1 MSGLDFPQQA
11 YQKLVQ
17 AAPAFSPG
25 ESSAGLKELFDFVRR
40 YVLGETHTDAEV
52 MEFLSS
58 SNRQPDLVSVETL
71 SRHWIPYTY
80 DGRKDEVRWCLPQGR
95 AVQPFYDEY
104 ISHCRQHFV
113 SALVSPQSSL
123 DSLLQ
128 YATRFAQFPD
138 PAGFIFHLSR
148 CGSTLVSGCFAEMEH
163 CSVLS
168 EPPLLTEI
176 LLARHLSREDKKALL
191 RVCLYLQGRPSENQ
205 PHVIVKWN
213 AWDIFYWELVREI
226 WPRVPVLLLTRDPV
240 EILAS
245 HGKNAGRHMSGDP
258 SLAHVHKVF
267 ATSCSSTSLLDYRI
281 KILRGLMTK
290 MLHARRDKGVFLWD
304 YALLDE
310 SALAEIFSCFKVE
323 IASHQSIRVGQRL
336 TRHSKSPYLTFQT
349 DVAEKRRSF
358 PPAQIDRIQSSL
370 SDLYKTLIRKAH

>member
-1 MSGLDFPQQA
+1 MSNADISIFDDMDLTRTAVHFLTDGVAGNMDELLA
-11 YQKLVQ
+11 
-17 AAPAFSPG
+17 
-25 ESSAGLKELFDFVRR
+25 SAGLSLPLV
-40 YVLGETHTDAEV
+40 
-52 MEFLSS
+52 SS
-58 SNRQPDLVSVETL
+58 KIPPWVSVANVQPDLVSVETL

-80 DGRKDEVRWCLPQGR
+80 DWRKDEVRWCLPQGR

-128 YATRFAQFPD
+128 YATRSAQFPD

-168 EPPLLTEI
+168 ESPLLTEI
-176 LLARHLSREDKKALL
+176 LLARHLSRDDKKALL
-191 RVCLYLQGRPSENQ
+191 RLCLYLQGRPSANQ

-213 AWDIFYWELVREI
+213 AWDIFYWELIREI

-245 HGKNAGRHMSGDP
+245 HAKNAGRHMSGDP
-258 SLAHVHKVF
+258 ALAHVHKVL
-267 ATSCSSTSLLDYRI
+267 ATSDSSTSLLDYRI
-281 KILRGLMTK
+281 KILQGLMTK
-290 MLHARRDKGVFLWD
+290 MLQVRRDAEVFLWD
-304 YALLDE
+304 YAILDE
-310 SALAEIFSCFKVE
+310 SALMEIFSCFEVE
-323 IASHQSIRVGQRL
+323 IASHQAMRLRLRL
-336 TRHSKSPYLTFQT
+336 TRHSKSPYLMFQI
-349 DVAEKRRSF
+349 DGAEKRRSF
-358 PPAQIDRIQSSL
+358 PPTQVDCIQSSL
-370 SDLYKTLIRKAH
+370 SDLHKILIRKAHK